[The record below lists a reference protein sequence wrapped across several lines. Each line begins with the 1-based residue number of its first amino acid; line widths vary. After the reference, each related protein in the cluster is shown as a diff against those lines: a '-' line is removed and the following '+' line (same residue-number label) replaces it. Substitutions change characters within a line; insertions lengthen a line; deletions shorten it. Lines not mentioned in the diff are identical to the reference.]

1 MTISAVLLASGLSRR
16 YGSNK
21 LLAEVDGLPL
31 YHRAFQALPSTLF
44 HRACVVS
51 CYDEILAAAELAGYI
66 PVRNPHPEEGQSS
79 SLRLGLTAVSEGS
92 DGVLFSVC
100 DQPHLTEHTVR
111 TLIDGWQ
118 QEPGCLTALCHQG
131 RRGSPVIF
139 PARFYPELMALR
151 GDVGGSPVLKAHPDL
166 VRTVEAPEI
175 ELKDMDRPGQLS

>member
-1 MTISAVLLASGLSRR
+1 MVISAVLLASGLSRR

-21 LLAEVDGLPL
+21 LLAQVDGIPL
-31 YHRAFQALPSTLF
+31 YRRAFRALPPALF

-51 CYDEILAAAELAGYI
+51 CYDEILTAAEQAGYL

-79 SLRLGLTAVSEGS
+79 SLRLGMQAVSEGA
-92 DGVLFSVC
+92 DAVLFSVC

-111 TLIDGWQ
+111 ALIDGWQ
-118 QEPGCLTALCHQG
+118 KAPDYLTALCHQG

-166 VRTVEAPEI
+166 IRTVEAPEI
-175 ELKDMDRPGQLS
+175 ELKDMDRPHQLS